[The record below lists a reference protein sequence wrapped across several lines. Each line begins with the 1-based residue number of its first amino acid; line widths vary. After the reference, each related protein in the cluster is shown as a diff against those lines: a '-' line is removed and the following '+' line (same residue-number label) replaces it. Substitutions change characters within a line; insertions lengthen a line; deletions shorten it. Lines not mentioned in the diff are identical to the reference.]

1 LIFIDKFLLDILDND
16 NPIPNRRTT
25 TIVSRSVG
33 TRNEDSCI
41 MSTTLTNN
49 THNQSYLA
57 SSMYS
62 TVDSY
67 HQSDNGFN
75 DNNTEDFDSLEYQ
88 FSSYGPEAF
97 KLFELFIKKLN
108 NIKYL
113 QYILHNWVIGNR
125 LIIKY
130 TNRIDNKD
138 LIRALASV
146 FRVTKQQ
153 KKLSNNIY
161 IYLLF
166 YLNSYFYLMVVFI

>member
-1 LIFIDKFLLDILDND
+1 MIKFLLDILDNE
-16 NPIPNRRTT
+16 NPTPKRRTT
-25 TIVSRSVG
+25 TIVSRSVAN
-33 TRNEDSCI
+33 RIDDSLI
-41 MSTTLTNN
+41 MSTTVTNN

-57 SSMYS
+57 SSIYS

-67 HQSDNGFN
+67 HQSDNGLY
-75 DNNTEDFDSLEYQ
+75 DNNTEDFNSLEYQ
-88 FSSYGPEAF
+88 FSTYGHEAF

-138 LIRALASV
+138 LIHALASV
-146 FRVTKQQ
+146 FRVTKKRKQ
-153 KKLSNNIY
+153 
-161 IYLLF
+161 
-166 YLNSYFYLMVVFI
+166 